1 MEVELL
7 TEARERAGLTRAE
20 LARRSAT
27 SRPTLSA
34 YEHGRVSPTID
45 TLARILAATGHRL
58 GVVRSPEWHEVHVGR
73 GRVAHVA
80 DELPRLDTTD
90 AVATVELPLHL
101 DWSSRNRTVD
111 LADRRRRL
119 RAYEAILREG
129 RPADIERY
137 VDGALLVD
145 AWDEL
150 VLPRPIRAAWQPV
163 IDQARGHG

>member
-1 MEVELL
+1 MTVGLL
-7 TEARERAGLTRAE
+7 TEARERAGLSRAE

-45 TLARILAATGHRL
+45 TFERVLAATGHHL
-58 GVVRSPEWHEVHVGR
+58 EIIRSPEWREVPVGR
-73 GRVAHVA
+73 GRGAHVP
-80 DELPRLDTTD
+80 DDLPRLATND

-101 DWSSRNRTVD
+101 DWSSRDRTVD
-111 LADRRRRL
+111 LADRRQRL

-137 VDGALLVD
+137 IDGALLVD
-145 AWDEL
+145 AWEDL
-150 VLPRPIRAAWQPV
+150 VLPRFIRTAWQSV